1 MSFCQPN
8 VMGLL
13 IFHAFDETA
22 LDRFQSGLYY
32 PDETPKS
39 SLPAVRASARDV
51 RGGVI
56 AKCDGLE
63 LTPKAKVAYPRVRS
77 ISAGTA
83 AIGVTCDIDCS
94 IYARLERLP
103 RALDHAG
110 RPRAQAKPASA
121 PSPSSARR
129 ASLPGA
135 TASPFGSTAPVN
147 RGQPLALASAPLMS
161 PLDLFTSSDPA
172 ARVPGRSFKRPR
184 PIFRCVF
191 FPCSL
196 PCSSLRSS
204 RQRPSSRHLPRRPG
218 RGRCSS
224 AQPRMPPR
232 VEARDAKMA
241 LAGQAGFDTIRIT
254 SIWRP
259 GETAVAG
266 DELATLQTVAD
277 AATAN
282 GIRLIVSVYPY
293 GSATTPRYATAR
305 AQFAAYAASIP
316 RLVPSIRYVIVGNEP
331 NLNRFW
337 MPQFTK
343 KGLDAAASS
352 YLGLLAQ
359 TYDAIKAVAPGT
371 IVIGGSL
378 APRGSDNPRSSR
390 PTHSPTRFILDL
402 GKAYRLSGRRSAR

>member
-1 MSFCQPN
+1 MR
-8 VMGLL
+8 LL
-13 IFHAFDETA
+13 PVLIAVLCAA
-22 LDRFQSGLYY
+22 LVAAA
-32 PDETPKS
+32 P
-39 SLPAVRASARDV
+39 VVSA
-51 RGGVI
+51 
-56 AKCDGLE
+56 
-63 LTPKAKVAYPRVRS
+63 
-77 ISAGTA
+77 
-83 AIGVTCDIDCS
+83 
-94 IYARLERLP
+94 
-103 RALDHAG
+103 
-110 RPRAQAKPASA
+110 PAS
-121 PSPSSARR
+121 P
-129 ASLPGA
+129 
-135 TASPFGSTAPVN
+135 T
-147 RGQPLALASAPLMS
+147 
-161 PLDLFTSSDPA
+161 
-172 ARVPGRSFKRPR
+172 RPR
-184 PIFRCVF
+184 PLLVGAAEDAAK
-191 FPCSL
+191 S
-196 PCSSLRSS
+196 
-204 RQRPSSRHLPRRPG
+204 G
-218 RGRCSS
+218 D
-224 AQPRMPPR
+224 A
-232 VEARDAKMA
+232 DAKMA

-282 GIRLIVSVYPY
+282 GIRLVVSVYPY
-293 GSATTPRYATAR
+293 GSATTPRYATTR

-402 GKAYRLSGRRSAR
+402 GNAYRLSGRRRPVMDWFAIHPYPEHARIPPTFAHPRSTAISLADYAKLVRLLGRAFDGTRQRGSTLPIIYDEFGVQTKEPDDKRLMYANQNLPSAVDAVDETTQGRYYRQALQLAACQPNVVGLLFFHVSDEADLDRWQSGIYYADDTPKSDFPLVRSAAGAARAGSLVKTCR